1 MKKTIIY
8 TVIFLLSIQIAL
20 ALYGGESF
28 NLYEGECAYLDVNV
42 EIEPEQNLS
51 EYSFN
56 CEFISLGNFTY
67 KFDCPNNYIDL
78 DIIPEINSVGNYTI
92 VTSIFKERYV
102 PSGDGSTHYS
112 RIIKDIPVKRIILE
126 KIIEAEDED
135 EGEIVVISP
144 DEDISEPTEE
154 KPISYTPYII
164 VGIGIIFV
172 LIALILLCSRIIKK
186 CNRRKL
192 KK

>member
-28 NLYEGECAYLDVNV
+28 NLYEGECAYLDINV

-56 CEFISLGNFTY
+56 CEFIDLGNFTY

-102 PSGDGSTHYS
+102 SSGDGSTHYS
-112 RIIKDIPVKRIILE
+112 RIIKDIPDKRIILE

-135 EGEIVVISP
+135 DGEIVVISP
-144 DEDISEPTEE
+144 DEDIPEVSTEKEPV
-154 KPISYTPYII
+154 SYLPFII
-164 VGIGIIFV
+164 TAMIIFV
-172 LIALILLCSRIIKK
+172 ILIVVLCSRMIKK
-186 CNRRKL
+186 CNRRK
-192 KK
+192 K